1 MGGKRLTQRPRRK
14 NKRRFPIPSYLTFKS
29 LCDLCA
35 LRVSLSCASKP
46 GLIPQTCNLLTSA
59 GVSPKPLSV
68 FMSNLESVAG
78 QPKYRRI
85 VLKLSGEALREPGSH
100 ETISPRIVTDI
111 AKHIQ
116 QVRDLGVEIAIVIGG
131 GNIWRGLTAS
141 HRGMDRTTA
150 DYMGMLA
157 TVINGMALQSALE
170 QIGVVTRL
178 QTAIEMAN
186 VAEPFILRRAI
197 RHLELGRVV
206 IFGAGTGN
214 PFFSTDTT
222 AALRASEIRAEVILK
237 ATKVDGIYDSDPKTN
252 PKALRYETVTY
263 TEALA
268 KRLKIMDS
276 TAFSLCMDN
285 RVPIVVFD
293 MAMPHNIK
301 RVVCGEKV
309 GTLVTAE

>member
-1 MGGKRLTQRPRRK
+1 M
-14 NKRRFPIPSYLTFKS
+14 
-29 LCDLCA
+29 
-35 LRVSLSCASKP
+35 SK
-46 GLIPQTCNLLTSA
+46 
-59 GVSPKPLSV
+59 
-68 FMSNLESVAG
+68 LESGGG

-85 VLKLSGEALREPGSH
+85 VLKLSGEALREPGSY
-100 ETISPRIVTDI
+100 EAISPLIVTDI
-111 AKHIQ
+111 AKQIL

-222 AALRASEIRAEVILK
+222 AALRASEIRAEAILK

-252 PKALRYETVTY
+252 PNASLYETVTY
-263 TEALA
+263 GEALV

-285 RVPIVVFD
+285 RVPIIVFN
-293 MAMPHNIK
+293 MSTPQNIK
-301 RVVCGEKV
+301 KVVCGEKV

>member
-1 MGGKRLTQRPRRK
+1 M
-14 NKRRFPIPSYLTFKS
+14 
-29 LCDLCA
+29 
-35 LRVSLSCASKP
+35 SK
-46 GLIPQTCNLLTSA
+46 
-59 GVSPKPLSV
+59 
-68 FMSNLESVAG
+68 LESGGVE
-78 QPKYRRI
+78 PKYRRI
-85 VLKLSGEALREPGSH
+85 VLKLSGEALREPGSY
-100 ETISPRIVTDI
+100 EAISPVIVTEI
-111 AKHIQ
+111 AKQIL

-222 AALRASEIRAEVILK
+222 AALRASEIRAEAILK

-252 PKALRYETVTY
+252 PNASRYETVTY
-263 TEALA
+263 GEALV

-285 RVPIVVFD
+285 RVPIIVFN
-293 MAMPHNIK
+293 MSTPQNIK
-301 RVVCGEKV
+301 KVVCGEKV
-309 GTLVTAE
+309 GTLVTAD

>member
-1 MGGKRLTQRPRRK
+1 
-14 NKRRFPIPSYLTFKS
+14 
-29 LCDLCA
+29 
-35 LRVSLSCASKP
+35 
-46 GLIPQTCNLLTSA
+46 
-59 GVSPKPLSV
+59 
-68 FMSNLESVAG
+68 MSNLESGGG

-100 ETISPRIVTDI
+100 EAISPGIVTDI
-111 AKHIQ
+111 AKQIL
-116 QVRDLGVEIAIVIGG
+116 QVQNLGVEIAVVIGG

-197 RHLELGRVV
+197 RHLEIGRVV

-237 ATKVDGIYDSDPKTN
+237 ATKVDGIYDSDPKSN
-252 PKALRYETVTY
+252 PNASRYDTITY
-263 TEALA
+263 AEALV
-268 KRLKIMDS
+268 KRLRIMDS

-285 RVPIVVFD
+285 KVPIIVFD
-293 MAMPHNIK
+293 MSVPENIK
-301 RVVCGEKV
+301 KVVCGEKV

>member
-1 MGGKRLTQRPRRK
+1 M
-14 NKRRFPIPSYLTFKS
+14 
-29 LCDLCA
+29 A
-35 LRVSLSCASKP
+35 
-46 GLIPQTCNLLTSA
+46 
-59 GVSPKPLSV
+59 
-68 FMSNLESVAG
+68 NLESAG
-78 QPKYRRI
+78 EQPKYRRI

-100 ETISPRIVTDI
+100 EAISPLIVTDI
-111 AKHIQ
+111 AKQIL
-116 QVRDLGVEIAIVIGG
+116 QVRNLGVEIAIVIGG
-131 GNIWRGLTAS
+131 GNIWRGLSAS

-197 RHLELGRVV
+197 RHLERGRVV

-237 ATKVDGIYDSDPKTN
+237 ATKVDGIYDSDPKIN
-252 PKALRYETVTY
+252 PNAVRYNTITY
-263 TEALA
+263 TEALG

-285 RVPIVVFD
+285 RVPIIVFD
-293 MAMPHNIK
+293 MATPHNVK

>member
-1 MGGKRLTQRPRRK
+1 M
-14 NKRRFPIPSYLTFKS
+14 
-29 LCDLCA
+29 A
-35 LRVSLSCASKP
+35 
-46 GLIPQTCNLLTSA
+46 
-59 GVSPKPLSV
+59 
-68 FMSNLESVAG
+68 NLESAGG

-85 VLKLSGEALREPGSH
+85 VLKLSGEALREAGSH
-100 ETISPRIVTDI
+100 EAISPLIVTDI
-111 AKHIQ
+111 AKQIL

-141 HRGMDRTTA
+141 HRGMNRTTA

-237 ATKVDGIYDSDPKTN
+237 ATKVDGIYDSDPKIN
-252 PKALRYETVTY
+252 PNAVRYETITY
-263 TEALA
+263 TEALQ

-285 RVPIVVFD
+285 RVPIIVFD
-293 MAMPHNIK
+293 MATPQNVK